1 VEKVREL
8 LQHIQVPEEPEEK
21 NENEDEEKEM
31 VSLCST
37 SQHNVR
43 PTVTHG
49 TVITDRKSIF
59 QGHAANVTSIEE
71 VS

>member
-1 VEKVREL
+1 MEKVREL
-8 LQHIQVPEEPEEK
+8 LQHIQVLEAPEE
-21 NENEDEEKEM
+21 NENQDEEREI

-59 QGHAANVTSIEE
+59 QGHAASVTSTEE

>member
-1 VEKVREL
+1 M
-8 LQHIQVPEEPEEK
+8 QVWEAPEEK
-21 NENEDEEKEM
+21 DENEDEEKEM
-31 VSLCST
+31 VSVCST
-37 SQHNVR
+37 SQHIVR

-59 QGHAANVTSIEE
+59 QGHAAIVTSTEE